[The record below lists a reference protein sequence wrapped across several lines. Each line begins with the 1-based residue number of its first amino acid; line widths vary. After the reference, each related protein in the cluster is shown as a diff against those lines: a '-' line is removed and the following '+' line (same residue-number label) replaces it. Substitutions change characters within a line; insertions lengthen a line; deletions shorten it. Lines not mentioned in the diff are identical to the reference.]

1 MGDLIM
7 ANSYKDLNKAKA
19 NKNDEF
25 YTRLSDIE
33 LELKHYKDC
42 FKDKIVFCNCDD
54 PFESNFFK
62 YFALN
67 FNYLGLKKLIAT
79 CYATSPIVYTQLNLF
94 GEEKKVYDKS
104 KAKKA
109 YKVEITEVTDLNNDG
124 AIDLSDV
131 ELLLKSNKNTLKL
144 LKGDGDFQ
152 SPECIKL
159 LKECDI
165 VVTNPPFS
173 LFRTFVS
180 LLTQYDKDFI
190 IIGNTNSLTYKEVF
204 PLIKAD
210 RARTG
215 YTNFNTGM
223 FFEIP
228 DNYEKYH
235 HIEDGK
241 KIARVASSCW
251 ITTLPV
257 KKHKELLTLYKKYSP
272 DQYIKYDNFDAI
284 DIKTYTDIPYDYK
297 GIMGVPI
304 TFLDKLNPEQFEL
317 LGVGSGAFGKELGIK
332 RNYRGR
338 TDLAYTI
345 DGKNKCPFGRVL
357 IKNKMIW
364 GDFNEN
370 RITWNNNKRNC

>member
-210 RARTG
+210 RAITG

-241 KIARVASSCW
+241 KI
-251 ITTLPV
+251 T
-257 KKHKELLTLYKKYSP
+257 KE
-272 DQYIKYDNFDAI
+272 N
-284 DIKTYTDIPYDYK
+284 
-297 GIMGVPI
+297 IMLMQN
-304 TFLDKLNPEQFEL
+304 T
-317 LGVGSGAFGKELGIK
+317 VG
-332 RNYRGR
+332 
-338 TDLAYTI
+338 TDLLQDLHFLFMI
-345 DGKNKCPFGRVL
+345 VILGNLKGL
-357 IKNKMIW
+357 IFS
-364 GDFNEN
+364 G
-370 RITWNNNKRNC
+370 

>member
-1 MGDLIM
+1 M

-33 LELKHYKDC
+33 LELKHYKDY
-42 FKDKIVFCNCDD
+42 FKGKVVFCNCDD

-67 FNYLGLKKLIAT
+67 FNYLELKKLIAT
-79 CYATSPIVYTQLNLF
+79 CYATSPVAYTQLNLF
-94 GEEKKVYDKS
+94 GEEEKVYDKS
-104 KAKKA
+104 KIKKA
-109 YKVEITEVTDLNNDG
+109 YKVEIIEVKDINNDG
-124 AIDLSDV
+124 AVDLSDV
-131 ELLLKSNKNTLKL
+131 ELLLKNDKNTIKK

-152 SPECIKL
+152 SDECIKL

-180 LLTQYDKDFI
+180 MLTQYKKDFI

-210 RARTG
+210 KARTG

-228 DNYEKYH
+228 DSYEKYH
-235 HIEDGK
+235 HIENGK

-257 KKHKELLTLYKKYSP
+257 KKHKELLTLYKKYSE

-317 LGVGSGAFGKELGIK
+317 LGVGSGDFAKELGIK

-357 IKNKMIW
+357 IRNKMI
-364 GDFNEN
+364 
-370 RITWNNNKRNC
+370 

>member
-357 IKNKMIW
+357 IKNKMI
-364 GDFNEN
+364 
-370 RITWNNNKRNC
+370 